1 MASRDLY
8 SILGVDRR
16 ASQEDIKQAYR
27 RLAREAHPDVRRD
40 DPHATDRFKEINEAY
55 AVLSDPAQR
64 THYDRYGEVGGDLGS
79 FGRDASPFG
88 DLFDLF
94 FGGRGG
100 VRTAEREAPAR
111 GADLRYDLEITLEE
125 VSTGVEKPIS
135 LERLET
141 CASCFGTGA
150 ERGSK
155 PERCPSCDGTGE
167 VRHAARTVFGHF
179 TQIGTCPQCRGTGTF
194 IAKPCGSCR
203 GSGQT
208 EARRE
213 ITVSVPAGVEEGMH
227 LRLSGEGEAGSRGGS
242 RGDLFVVIHIA
253 RHDTF
258 RRRGRDLIREAE
270 ITMVQAALGDEIRLA
285 ALDGEAVL
293 TVPPGTQPGTT
304 LTIRGRGLPELH
316 RGRGDLHVTVRVAVP
331 RRLSAEQR
339 ALLEE
344 FGRTSGERRPKK
356 RGSVL
361 KSVKNLL
368 Q

>member
-8 SILGVDRR
+8 DILGVDRR
-16 ASQEDIKQAYR
+16 ASQEEIKQAYR
-27 RLAREAHPDVRRD
+27 RLAREAHPDVRRE

-55 AVLSDPAQR
+55 TVLSDPSAR
-64 THYDRYGEVGGDLGS
+64 TRYDRYGDAGGDAGP

-100 VRTAEREAPAR
+100 VRTAEREAPTR
-111 GADLRYDLEITLEE
+111 GADLRYDLEITLED
-125 VSTGVEKPIS
+125 VSTGVEKQIS

-141 CASCFGTGA
+141 CAACFGTGA
-150 ERGSK
+150 ERGSS
-155 PERCPSCDGTGE
+155 PERCPSCKGTGE
-167 VRHAARTVFGHF
+167 VRQAARTVFGHI
-179 TQIGTCPQCRGTGTF
+179 TQITTCPQCRGTGTF
-194 IAKPCGSCR
+194 IAKPCTSCR

-208 EARRE
+208 EARRD

-227 LRLSGEGEAGSRGGS
+227 LRLSSEGEAGSRGGS
-242 RGDLFVVIHIA
+242 RGDLFVVIHVA
-253 RHDTF
+253 PHATF
-258 RRRGRDLIREAE
+258 RRRGRDLIREVE
-270 ITMVQAALGDEIRLA
+270 ISMAQAALGDEIQLH
-285 ALDGEAVL
+285 ALDGEASL

-304 LTIRGRGLPELH
+304 LTIRGRGLPELR
-316 RGRGDLHVTVRVAVP
+316 RGRGDLHVTVRVKVP
-331 RRLSAEQR
+331 KQLSAEQR

-344 FGRTSGERRPKK
+344 FARTSGEKRSKK

-361 KSVKNLL
+361 KNVKNLL